1 MFNYYRLKPLASL
14 LAIFVV
20 ASLIRLLLISV
31 AQWSF
36 TPIDYKTALIQVPH
50 AITLIVV
57 PLLVIA
63 TFALLMAHVY
73 RFRKE
78 VWYEGYLIKL
88 WRERRQL
95 ISRNN
100 MEEESEWA
108 FSNLAREP
116 DPLVIPPR
124 RYVSVVW
131 RSIASL
137 MIVVMGVMLIVNLSN
152 RPQLSWIQIALG
164 VAGCGALGF
173 SEEVLFRGVILSL
186 ARKIRCSEVTA
197 ALITTLLYVLWYM
210 GNIGAD
216 SDLAD
221 IALYCGRAFLSGIAF
236 YALRRTFGR
245 LSVAI
250 WAHAIW
256 DFTILVMSP

>member
-1 MFNYYRLKPLASL
+1 MFTYYRFKPLAYL
-14 LAIFVV
+14 LGIFLV
-20 ASLIRLLLISV
+20 AGVIRLLLVST

-36 TPIDYKTALIQVPH
+36 TPINYKTALIQVPEVV
-50 AITLIVV
+50 TLIVV
-57 PLLVIA
+57 PLMVIA
-63 TFALLMAHVY
+63 TFALLMAHVS

-88 WRERRQL
+88 WRERNNL
-95 ISRNN
+95 IQKNRL
-100 MEEESEWA
+100 EEESEWA
-108 FSNLAREP
+108 FSNLARDP

-131 RSIASL
+131 RSIATL
-137 MIVVMGVMLIVNLSN
+137 MIVVMVVLMIVNLSN
-152 RPQLSWIQIALG
+152 RPQLDWIHLG
-164 VAGCGALGF
+164 LGAVGCAALGF

-197 ALITTLLYVLWYM
+197 ALLTTFLYTVWYL
-210 GNIGAD
+210 GNIGVDTAVAD
-216 SDLAD
+216 V
-221 IALYCGRAFLSGIAF
+221 ALYCGRALLTGIAF

-256 DFTILVMSP
+256 DFTILVLAP